1 MAHLSPVRKKRNRGK
16 NECTSMKMNR
26 EWAVM
31 PTTNQLLVTSSSV
44 RINNLSI
51 LVGDEKLKLRTYYML
66 VLLEK

>member
-1 MAHLSPVRKKRNRGK
+1 
-16 NECTSMKMNR
+16 MKMNR